1 MSCLR
6 VPCLAAI
13 ALLSTIALAN
23 ARSSTPPTGRTGPA
37 AGETSCA
44 SSLCHSGPGP
54 AGVTIS
60 LLDGATPFTQYT
72 PGQVY
77 RLTLGMAAPTII
89 PARARWGF
97 EMTCLTT
104 TGGTRAGDFATADA
118 LTITQMTV
126 TKEYISHFAAV
137 PAPPDGTFR
146 TNPGPVSWQFDWTA
160 PALGPG
166 AVNVTFYVCGNAA
179 DNSATSAGDAIHCTT
194 FAVTVG
200 LPPADTDGDTL
211 PDSAETGTCTSPTD
225 ADTDDDGVS
234 DGDEIRAA
242 APTNP
247 CRCDSDGDTL
257 PDGLELGVFTPLPDT
272 SLAGR
277 CFIADT
283 DPTTTTNPNSADS
296 DGDSPDAT
304 QCLDGVEDANRDGAV
319 TSPETDPSDPL
330 DCPVPTGL
338 DVRIDARVTS
348 LTNGGAATCGLK
360 TNPPIAN
367 WLLTACDSP
376 RTTGCDPA
384 PVVPPTRVLTINP
397 GQPGPDLTLPGEA
410 DAAFEAGPLTYY
422 EIDGCSV
429 VLLMSRSGADLLLD
443 TQ

>member
-1 MSCLR
+1 MSRLR
-6 VPCLAAI
+6 VLVLAAL
-13 ALLSTIALAN
+13 ALLSMSATAS
-23 ARSSTPPTGRTGPA
+23 ARSSTPPTGRTMAPT
-37 AGETSCA
+37 ETNCA
-44 SSLCHSGPGP
+44 SITCHSGPGP

-72 PGQVY
+72 PGQSY
-77 RLTLGMAAPTII
+77 RLTLGMGSTGIG
-89 PARARWGF
+89 RRRWGF

-118 LTITQMTV
+118 LTITQMTA
-126 TKEYISHFAAV
+126 TKEYISHFSAV
-137 PAPPDGTFR
+137 PTPPDGTFR
-146 TNPGPVSWQFDWTA
+146 TNPGPVSWQMDWTA
-160 PALGPG
+160 PAIGPG

-179 DNSATSAGDAIHCTT
+179 DNSGTTTGDAISCTT
-194 FAVTVG
+194 FPVTVG

-211 PDSAETGTCTSPTD
+211 LDSAETGTCTSPTD

-247 CRCDSDGDTL
+247 CNCDSDRDSL
-257 PDGLELGVFTPLPDT
+257 PDGLELGVRAPLPDT
-272 SLAGR
+272 SLATG

-296 DGDSPDAT
+296 DGDSPDAV
-304 QCLDGVEDANRDGAV
+304 QCLDGVEDTNRDGAV
-319 TSPETDPSDPL
+319 TPPETDPNDPL
-330 DCPVPTGL
+330 DCPAPTGL

-348 LTNGGAATCGLK
+348 LITGRAATCGLK

-376 RTTGCDPA
+376 RTIGCDPA
-384 PVVPPTRVLTINP
+384 PVVPPTRVVTINP
-397 GQPGPDLTLPGEA
+397 GQPGPDLTLLGEA

-429 VLLMSRSGADLLLD
+429 MLLMSRSGADLLLD
-443 TQ
+443 TP